1 MPPEIIINEGFEMA
15 AEFVLHTNQSVFL
28 TGKAG
33 TGKTT
38 FLKHITS
45 ICTKEFVVAAPT
57 AVAAINCAGATLHSV
72 FQLPFGAFIP
82 GTLRGFSETTTTIT
96 DKHSLFK
103 NIRFG
108 KEKRELFNRMELLII
123 DEVSMLR
130 ADMLDAIDL
139 ILRSFRKRPMEA
151 FGGVQV
157 LFIGDLYQL
166 PPVVKNDE
174 WEFLK
179 AYYQSPFFFDALALK
194 NMPPVCLSLEKIY
207 RQTNEAFIGLL
218 NRIRNN
224 ELRSTDYDLLND
236 KVCHALPANHLEYVT
251 LTTHNAIA
259 DNINYAELQKTK
271 GESYSFD
278 AIIKGDFP
286 EKMYPLD
293 PKLTIKVGA
302 RIMFIKNDA
311 QSKRWHN
318 GKMATVQEIF
328 FDEELDANL
337 IKVLPDEA
345 LYPIILEKEVWPNT
359 KYSYNQNDD
368 SIDEEELGSFT
379 QYPIRLAWAIT
390 IHKSQ
395 GLTFEK
401 VIIDAAR
408 AFAAGQVYVALSRC
422 VSLEGILL
430 LSNITQAAVSTN
442 PLIVD
447 YMQNQSSD
455 HLPEMLK
462 QKKEDY
468 FISTTQYKYDFEKAI
483 RKMQQLQDYM
493 LERQLKNKAD
503 IVNGILQIVDALKV
517 IEITAKKF
525 RQQIHQILEN
535 GITENV
541 LEELKT
547 RCKKADEWFGKIF
560 LEKALTPL
568 DNIAKIILSE
578 KKSRTALAA
587 IYGEIKWM
595 RKCKEKFIPA
605 PPTPIIQKT
614 SASKEINLSENL
626 AELLK
631 SKRNEMAAKQSLP
644 SYRICSNQTISEME
658 TYLPQNLLELSR
670 IHGMGNYT
678 LENYGDDFLS
688 LIKAFCDKHHLQS
701 RIHEKISIKI
711 KKQSNNINAE
721 QEPQINTKQQSFNL
735 FQEGKTIAEIAKD
748 RNLVIS
754 TVEGHLSTF
763 IADGK
768 LDIFKLITKE
778 KYDLIVKS
786 LIAHSTESGFDI
798 AATKAELSQ
807 DINYGELRMVS
818 AHLQFIK
825 KQTTITA

>member
-15 AEFVLHTNQSVFL
+15 AEFVLHTDQSVFL

-45 ICTKEFVVAAPT
+45 ICKKEFVVTAPT

-82 GTLRGFSETTTTIT
+82 GTLRGFSDTNTTIT

-103 NIRFG
+103 NSRLG
-108 KEKRELFNRMELLII
+108 KDKRELFNRLELLII

-130 ADMLDAIDL
+130 ADMLDAVDL
-139 ILRSFRKRPMEA
+139 LLRHFRKRPMEA

-179 AYYQSPFFFDALALK
+179 EYYDSPFFFDALALK
-194 NMPPVCLSLEKIY
+194 TMLPVCLSLEKIY

-236 KVCHALPANHLEYVT
+236 KVCNALPANHLDYVT

-271 GESYSFD
+271 GASYSFE
-278 AIIKGDFP
+278 AIVKGDFP
-286 EKMYPLD
+286 EKMYPVD
-293 PKLTIKVGA
+293 PTLTIKVGA
-302 RIMFIKNDA
+302 RLMFIKNDA

-318 GKMATVQEIF
+318 GKMATVLEIF
-328 FDEELDANL
+328 FDEELDTNL
-337 IKVLPDEA
+337 IKVQPDEA
-345 LYPIILEKEVWPNT
+345 IYPIILEKEVWSNT
-359 KYSYNQNDD
+359 KYFYNENED

-379 QYPIRLAWAIT
+379 QYPVRLAWAIT

-422 VSLEGILL
+422 VSLDGVILL
-430 LSNITQAAVSTN
+430 SKITQAAISTN

-447 YMQNQSSD
+447 YMQNQTTD

-462 QKKEDY
+462 QKKEA
-468 FISTTQYKYDFEKAI
+468 FFVNTTQHKYDFKQPI
-483 RKMQQLQDYM
+483 RRMLQLQDYM
-493 LERQLKNKAD
+493 LQRQLKNSAE
-503 IVNGILQIVDALKV
+503 VVAFILQIVDSLNE
-517 IEITAKKF
+517 IEKTAEKF
-525 RQQIHQILEN
+525 RQQIKQILDN
-535 GITENV
+535 GINEKILN
-541 LEELKT
+541 ELKA
-547 RCKKADEWFGKIF
+547 RCEKADEWFGKIF
-560 LEKALTPL
+560 LAKALTPL
-568 DNIAKIILSE
+568 NDIAKMILLE

-595 RKCKEKFIPA
+595 KKCKEKFIPA
-605 PPTPIIQKT
+605 SPNPIIPKI
-614 SASKEINLSENL
+614 SPSKEINASESL

-631 SKRNEMAAKQSLP
+631 TKRNEIASKQSLP
-644 SYRICSNQTISEME
+644 PYRICSNQTISEME

-688 LIKAFCDKHHLQS
+688 VMKAYCDKHQLQS

-735 FQEGKTIAEIAKD
+735 FQEGKTIAEIASA

-754 TVEGHLSTF
+754 TIEGHLSTF

-768 LDIFKLITKE
+768 LDVFKLISKE
-778 KYDLIVKS
+778 KYELVAKR
-786 LIAHSTESGFDI
+786 LLANSTESGIDI
-798 AATKAELSQ
+798 AATKAELSA

-825 KQTTITA
+825 KQENITA